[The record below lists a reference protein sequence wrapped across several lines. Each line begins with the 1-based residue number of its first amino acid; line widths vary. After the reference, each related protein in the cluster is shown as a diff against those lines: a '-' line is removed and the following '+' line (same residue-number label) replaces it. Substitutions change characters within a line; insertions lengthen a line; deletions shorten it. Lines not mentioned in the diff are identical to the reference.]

1 MYFLNE
7 SKFDFSHFSDIYR
20 NFLPY
25 KNPKSPKLDGKAT
38 LTHCL
43 VDSIKKEVMIMGHKL
58 NSLQMDI
65 KTVLEELKT
74 IQRTPTPRT
83 STEECHTYLVINEK
97 KENL

>member
-1 MYFLNE
+1 MPISALVLGLPVGTE
-7 SKFDFSHFSDIYR
+7 ILDLIDI
-20 NFLPY
+20 
-25 KNPKSPKLDGKAT
+25 
-38 LTHCL
+38 L

>member
-1 MYFLNE
+1 MDRTEIL
-7 SKFDFSHFSDIYR
+7 DLIDI
-20 NFLPY
+20 
-25 KNPKSPKLDGKAT
+25 
-38 LTHCL
+38 L

>member
-1 MYFLNE
+1 MPVLVPDLPVGTE
-7 SKFDFSHFSDIYR
+7 ILDLIDI
-20 NFLPY
+20 
-25 KNPKSPKLDGKAT
+25 
-38 LTHCL
+38 L